1 MFKVLK
7 NSWALFIGLLLIM
20 TAHGLQGN
28 LLGVRAVYEQF
39 SLIST
44 GIMMSGFYMGYFI
57 GAHYWATLSETLLAK
72 N

>member
-7 NSWALFIGLLLIM
+7 NSWAPFIGLLLIM

-28 LLGVRAVYEQF
+28 LPGVRAVYEQF

-44 GIMMSGFYMGYFI
+44 GIMMSGFYISYFLI
-57 GAHYWATLSETLLAK
+57 IS
-72 N
+72 